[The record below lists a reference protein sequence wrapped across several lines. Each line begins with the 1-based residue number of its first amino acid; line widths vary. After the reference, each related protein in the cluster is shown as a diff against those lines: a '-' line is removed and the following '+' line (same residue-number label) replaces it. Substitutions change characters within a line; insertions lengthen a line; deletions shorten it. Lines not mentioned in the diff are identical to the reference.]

1 MVRRL
6 LGIDDLT
13 ADEVSAILARA
24 ALHADGATRA
34 SVDGAVV
41 ALAFF
46 QTSLRTRTGFESAAL
61 RIGGR
66 PIVVNDRR
74 SSDVSLPESIE
85 DTVRVLSGY
94 ADALV
99 VRADRPAQ
107 RLDAAI
113 RADTPWLN
121 GGDEAEH
128 PSQAL
133 IDIFAMER
141 LVGPIAGLHVAIT
154 GDVRM
159 RAGRSLLRL
168 LTRSRPAR
176 LTVVSDAELGAS
188 DPVVMG
194 SGATVIDSVAAL
206 DDVDVLYA
214 VGIPRGPEEAMRSRF
229 RVGTPTLQVLSD
241 RGVVLSPL
249 PLIDEIALSARN
261 DPRMRFFEQSD
272 LGLFVRMAL
281 LEDLFGVG

>member
-1 MVRRL
+1 L
-6 LGIDDLT
+6 
-13 ADEVSAILARA
+13 
-24 ALHADGATRA
+24 
-34 SVDGAVV
+34 
-41 ALAFF
+41 
-46 QTSLRTRTGFESAAL
+46 
-61 RIGGR
+61 
-66 PIVVNDRR
+66 
-74 SSDVSLPESIE
+74 SLPESIE

-99 VRADRPAQ
+99 VRAGRPAA

-141 LVGPIAGLHVAIT
+141 LVAPVADLHVAIT
-154 GDVRM
+154 GDLRM

-176 LTVVSDAELGAS
+176 LTVVSDPELGLS
-188 DPVVMG
+188 DPVVTS
-194 SGATVIDSVAAL
+194 SGATLLDSVAEL
-206 DDVDVLYA
+206 GDVDVLYA
-214 VGIPRGPEEAMRSRF
+214 VGIPKGPGEAVRSRL
-229 RVGTPTLQVLSD
+229 RVGAPALQALSP

-249 PLIDEIALSARN
+249 PLIDEIALSVRD

-281 LEDLFGVG
+281 LEELLGVG

>member
-1 MVRRL
+1 M
-6 LGIDDLT
+6 LGIDDIT
-13 ADEVSAILARA
+13 ADEVRATLVRA
-24 ALHADGATRA
+24 ALHADGATGA
-34 SVDGAVV
+34 SADGAVV

-46 QTSLRTRTGFESAAL
+46 QASLRTRTGFESAAL

-66 PIVVNDRR
+66 AIVVNDRR

-99 VRADRPAQ
+99 VRADRPAA

-141 LVGPIAGLHVAIT
+141 LVGPVADLHIAIT
-154 GDVRM
+154 GDLRM
-159 RAGRSLLRL
+159 RAARSLVRL

-176 LTVVSDAELGAS
+176 LTVVSDRELGSS
-188 DPVVMG
+188 DPVVTS
-194 SGATVIDSVAAL
+194 SGATVVDSVAEL

-214 VGIPRGPEEAMRSRF
+214 VGIPKGPGESARSRL
-229 RVGTPTLQVLSD
+229 RVGASALQALSA

-249 PLIDEIALSARN
+249 PLIDEIALSVRD

-281 LEDLFGVG
+281 LEELLGVG